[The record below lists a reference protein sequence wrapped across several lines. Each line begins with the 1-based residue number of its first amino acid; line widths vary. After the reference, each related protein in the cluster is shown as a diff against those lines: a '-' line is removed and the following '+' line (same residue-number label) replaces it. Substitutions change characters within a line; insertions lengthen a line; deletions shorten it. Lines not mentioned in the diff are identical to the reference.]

1 MFAAALAMRAPG
13 PAAVLV
19 ALSTAAQARGDA
31 RAGAAVRITGEAG
44 NDPRS
49 YRVDF
54 SRAREE
60 LGFEAQWTV
69 ADGATELHKAYTEFG
84 LTERAF
90 HDDFT
95 RLAVLKELQAGG
107 AIDASM
113 RRR

>member
-1 MFAAALAMRAPG
+1 MRHAACLHERRP
-13 PAAVLV
+13 
-19 ALSTAAQARGDA
+19 
-31 RAGAAVRITGEAG
+31 VRI
-44 NDPRS
+44 
-49 YRVDF
+49 VDD
-54 SRAREE
+54 
-60 LGFEAQWTV
+60 
-69 ADGATELHKAYTEFG
+69 ADGAAELHKAYTEFG